1 MKIGD
6 IKNKKIARKYSNAL
20 LETALEQNLSSKV
33 YEDLVFVCETINSN
47 EQLQEIFY
55 SPIISQADK
64 TEIIEKL
71 FSIHIEKIT
80 LDFLFLL
87 IEANRT
93 DALCEVLNQY
103 STSYNEYNNIVKPVV
118 ISAVELNEAQK
129 NRIVEKLQN
138 KMSKT
143 IIPEYQVNPDII
155 GGLIIEIE
163 DKTVD
168 CSLKTKFEN
177 MQKQLTKGNRYGSN

>member
-1 MKIGD
+1 MAYQAVFKRYE
-6 IKNKKIARKYSNAL
+6 IKYMI
-20 LETALEQNLSSKV
+20 T
-33 YEDLVFVCETINSN
+33 
-47 EQLQEIFY
+47 
-55 SPIISQADK
+55 
-64 TEIIEKL
+64 TE
-71 FSIHIEKIT
+71 
-80 LDFLFLL
+80 
-87 IEANRT
+87 
-93 DALCEVLNQY
+93 
-103 STSYNEYNNIVKPVV
+103 
-118 ISAVELNEAQK
+118 QK